1 MIIGLLGFA
10 GAGKGTVA
18 DILVDDYEYHKLAF
32 ADTLKDITSLV
43 FGWNRALLEGD
54 TEVSRAF
61 REKRDDFWSARFGRE
76 ITPRIIL
83 QQIGTEAMRDV
94 IDQNIWVY
102 SLEQKI
108 QNSSADNIVITDVR
122 FPNEIEL
129 IRKLGGKLIR
139 VKRGPEPVWYQT
151 AVYHNSQPT
160 DPVFGVKRIM
170 QDRYSDIH
178 ISEWAWIGSQVDGT
192 IHNEGTK
199 QDLKRAVEKCLQV
212 VTL

>member
-1 MIIGLLGFA
+1 MLIGLLGFA

-18 DILVDDYEYHKLAF
+18 DIMIEDYAYHKLAF
-32 ADTLKDITSLV
+32 ADTLKDITSHI
-43 FGWNRALLEGD
+43 FGWDRKLLEGD

-61 REKRDDFWSARFGRE
+61 REKLDDFWSARFGRE

-108 QNSSADNIVITDVR
+108 KHTNSENIVITDVR
-122 FPNEIEL
+122 FPNEIDL

-139 VKRGPEPVWYQT
+139 VRRGAEPVWYQT
-151 AVYHNSQPT
+151 ALYQNT
-160 DPVFGVKRIM
+160 NEIEAWNDERAM
-170 QDRYSDIH
+170 QYRYPDIH

-199 QDLKRAVEKCLQV
+199 QDLRRAVEKCLQV